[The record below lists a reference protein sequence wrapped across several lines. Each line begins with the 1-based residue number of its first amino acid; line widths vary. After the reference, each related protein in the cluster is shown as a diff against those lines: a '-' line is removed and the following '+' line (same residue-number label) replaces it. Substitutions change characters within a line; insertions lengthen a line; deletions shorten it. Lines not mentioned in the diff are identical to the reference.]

1 MKSHRLFLVKGFSS
15 ISMALVW
22 LIVSLVP
29 ISTAHAA
36 DCTTKIGAVLPTSVD
51 WGRPIAE
58 TAQFAVDLFNE
69 AGGVKGCD
77 IEMVLRDTQTDP
89 KIGVDAAKALVD
101 LDKVPV
107 LIGAV
112 SSGVS
117 MPILT
122 SVTVPSGVMQMSCC
136 SSSTAFTDL
145 AAEGK
150 TNGLWFR
157 TFATTRNQAAVA
169 AKLIQERGY
178 KSVGIFYK
186 NDDWGQDIG
195 KLVAADLE
203 TLGIEVT
210 TSAAINDGQ
219 PSYRAEVTEVL
230 KTQPEAVYMAI
241 YPTEGISVVREW
253 ISLGGTQ
260 KMVLANALKSDEF
273 RDGVGMQYL
282 KDAVGHDSAP
292 PRTDSADTFTEMYTE
307 KFDSEP
313 NGPGLQNSFD
323 AVMISLLAMEIAPEL
338 TGESIAAQVGK
349 VTDPSGTPVTPTVEG
364 LTEAL
369 KLLSAGETV
378 SYQGATGAVV
388 FDENGDVSAPALAWT
403 FTDSGVE
410 EMDYFPLADVD
421 AFIATLSK

>member
-1 MKSHRLFLVKGFSS
+1 MRRRKTLFARGYALLTIGL
-15 ISMALVW
+15 ALVATSMMP
-22 LIVSLVP
+22 VS
-29 ISTAHAA
+29 IGHTA

-58 TAQFAVDLFNE
+58 TAQFAVDIFNE
-69 AGGVKGCD
+69 SGGVKGCD
-77 IEMVLRDTQTDP
+77 IEMVLRDTQVDP

-107 LIGAV
+107 LLGAV

-122 SVTVPSGVMQMSCC
+122 SVTVPAGVMQMSCC

-210 TSAAINDGQ
+210 TSAAINDAQ

-230 KTQPEAVYMAI
+230 KTKPEAVYMAI

-260 KMVLANALKSDEF
+260 NMVLANALKSDEF

-292 PRTDSADTFTEMYTE
+292 PRTDSANSFVDVYKA

-313 NGPGLQNSFD
+313 NGPGLPNSFD
-323 AVMISLLAMEIAPEL
+323 GVMISLLAMEAAPEL
-338 TGESIAAQVGK
+338 TGASIAAQVGK
-349 VTDPSGTPVTPTVEG
+349 VTDPAGTPVFPTVEG
-364 LTEAL
+364 LKEAR
-369 KLLSAGETV
+369 KLLGEGKTV

-388 FDENGDVSAPALAWT
+388 FDANGDVSAPALAWA
-403 FTDSGVE
+403 FTE
-410 EMDYFPLADVD
+410 EGTEEVSYFPLADVE
-421 AFIATLSK
+421 AFISTLSE